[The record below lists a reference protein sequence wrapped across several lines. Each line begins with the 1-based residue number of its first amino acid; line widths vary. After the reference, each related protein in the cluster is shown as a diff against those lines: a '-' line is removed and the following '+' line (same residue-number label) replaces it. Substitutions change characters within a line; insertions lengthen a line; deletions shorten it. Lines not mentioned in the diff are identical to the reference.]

1 MCVWLAYWMLYF
13 LLAAWCIYASC
24 HAIIFAWYFLL
35 LTGGIEMNAM
45 NILYI
50 LFCITFDLPSLAFG
64 SILLENWWDFRVLTH
79 TIALYTPWVSSE
91 CRVSEHR
98 PHTLG
103 DFVLHPY
110 FLILTDFRMQYTFSI
125 WITLPSPSWLLYQ
138 LSFRL
143 LRGNER
149 SAERPRHFIHESS
162 LLGSKIKQK
171 TGFWCNN
178 SLYFFSSVV
187 CNLSRK
193 WHCSWWMTQ
202 DSELIAHLQLLWCD
216 IHLVTWEVG
225 V

>member
-1 MCVWLAYWMLYF
+1 MPWTF
-13 LLAAWCIYASC
+13 I
-24 HAIIFAWYFLL
+24 
-35 LTGGIEMNAM
+35 
-45 NILYI
+45 I

-79 TIALYTPWVSSE
+79 TIALYTLWVSSE

-187 CNLSRK
+187 CNLLRK
-193 WHCSWWMTQ
+193 WHYHDGWHKTLKWLLIWSFCGCVMFNSWHERLVCS
-202 DSELIAHLQLLWCD
+202 
-216 IHLVTWEVG
+216 G
-225 V
+225 